1 MLKYS
6 SFHRLERKHE
16 ERRVK
21 DTEALIRS
29 YYERFNQKD
38 WQGMLGMLSEDVAHD
53 SNQGGRSHGR
63 DAFQRFLADMDKH
76 YDERLV
82 DIVVMVDPS
91 GKRAAAELVCNGVY
105 KTSAPGLPPAR
116 MQKYSLPVGAFFD
129 VQSGKIA
136 RVTTYYNL
144 KEWIRQVS

>member
-1 MLKYS
+1 
-6 SFHRLERKHE
+6 
-16 ERRVK
+16 VK
-21 DTEALIRS
+21 ETEALVRS

-38 WQGMLGMLSEDVAHD
+38 WQGMLGMLSDDVAHD

-63 DAFQRFLADMDKH
+63 DAFQRFLAEMDKH

-91 GKRAAAELVCNGVY
+91 GQRAAAELVCNGVY

-116 MQKYSLPVGAFFD
+116 MQRYSLQVGAFFEL
-129 VQSGKIA
+129 QSGKIA